1 MEHPLKFL
9 ADVWRERSRQ
19 DRPSVTLSFAQS
31 LDGSL
36 TARRGA
42 PLRLSSPQSMELTH
56 RLRGAHDAI
65 LVGIGTVLADDPR
78 LTVRLAEGKDPQ
90 PVVLDSQLRFP
101 QNCNLSSHPLPP
113 WIATTE
119 KAPKERQAAL
129 EAGGAQVW
137 RLPSSPQGRVDL
149 RTLLAHLASRGI
161 ETLMVEG
168 GAGVITSFLAER
180 LVNQV
185 VITIAPILVGGLHP
199 VESLL
204 LPPSRPYQA
213 SPNIAELFPRVEN
226 AQVEKAGDDL
236 VIWGRLSEEVK

>member
-1 MEHPLKFL
+1 
-9 ADVWRERSRQ
+9 
-19 DRPSVTLSFAQS
+19 
-31 LDGSL
+31 
-36 TARRGA
+36 
-42 PLRLSSPQSMELTH
+42 
-56 RLRGAHDAI
+56 
-65 LVGIGTVLADDPR
+65 
-78 LTVRLAEGKDPQ
+78 
-90 PVVLDSQLRFP
+90 
-101 QNCNLSSHPLPP
+101 
-113 WIATTE
+113 
-119 KAPKERQAAL
+119 
-129 EAGGAQVW
+129 
-137 RLPSSPQGRVDL
+137 
-149 RTLLAHLASRGI
+149 
-161 ETLMVEG
+161 MVEG